1 MNQTIVNCASFAS
14 LIILVT
20 NATAGAQL
28 EIALLCRTIPKMD
41 SPQYLFSITAM
52 KTHSTK
58 IQVHLKSMAVF
69 FLKAWRHCDN
79 NSVFASWYRCLAFYL
94 N

>member
-28 EIALLCRTIPKMD
+28 EIALHMANHTEQGTALAVI
-41 SPQYLFSITAM
+41 FSVTAM
-52 KTHSTK
+52 KTHTTK
-58 IQVHLKSMAVF
+58 I
-69 FLKAWRHCDN
+69 R
-79 NSVFASWYRCLAFYL
+79 YI
-94 N
+94 